1 MDKEWKNKNK
11 TKQEKTRKRESSNTV
26 TVNKRCH
33 HQPLTE
39 GKTVDR
45 VQTGSLAFVIKAGL
59 LTTDNLLC

>member
-1 MDKEWKNKNK
+1 MDKEWKNK
-11 TKQEKTRKRESSNTV
+11 TRKNTQKGMLNTV